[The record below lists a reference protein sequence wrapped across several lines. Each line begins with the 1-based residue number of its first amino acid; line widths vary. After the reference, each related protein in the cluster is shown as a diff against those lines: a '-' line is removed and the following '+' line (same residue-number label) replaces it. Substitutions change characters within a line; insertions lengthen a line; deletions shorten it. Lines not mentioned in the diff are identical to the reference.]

1 MLKSEGILAL
11 VERLRNHGRR
21 ASAELGADLRLCRAS
36 AELGADL
43 RLAAVYLRRL
53 AALAIADEAA
63 SEREP
68 VRKRQ
73 LQQKALELWG
83 WHRERSEFERSAD
96 GDMTSEEG
104 ARL

>member
-1 MLKSEGILAL
+1 MLKAEGILAL

-21 ASAELGADLRLCRAS
+21 ASAELGS
-36 AELGADL
+36 DL

-73 LQQKALELWG
+73 LQQNALELWG

-96 GDMTSEEG
+96 GDMTSEER